1 MIIYLFSF
9 LVIVS
14 IGITAFLNFNPTFG
28 GKATKE
34 EKEYYKQLG
43 NYENGKFVND
53 SLTDMK
59 MNLADTLSMAKD
71 FFVGGKDRNPKGQI
85 SVEPIDWDLINSKKD
100 SLTWLGH
107 SAFLVSI
114 NNKKLLLD
122 PMLGPMASPVSFAGS
137 KRYEYNKDILDL
149 IDKMPAIDG
158 VFISHDHYDHLD
170 YQSILKLDSKVSYF
184 YVPLGVGSHL
194 VRWGVQK
201 GKIIELNWWEEM
213 NFQGLT
219 VALTPSRHFSG
230 RGLFNSNSTLWG
242 GWVILGKDTRL
253 YTSGDGGYGPHFKE
267 IGEKYGAFDITLIEG
282 AQYDK
287 RWADIHMTPEQSVQ
301 ANIDVNGKN
310 MMLMH
315 WGAFSLAFH
324 GWKEPIE
331 RASIEAEKTG
341 INLIAPKIG
350 ETIPLGSEVYK
361 SRTSWWEKD
370 LSKAEESKKS
380 T

>member
-1 MIIYLFSF
+1 VIIYLFSF

>member
-1 MIIYLFSF
+1 
-9 LVIVS
+9 
-14 IGITAFLNFNPTFG
+14 
-28 GKATKE
+28 
-34 EKEYYKQLG
+34 
-43 NYENGKFVND
+43 
-53 SLTDMK
+53 
-59 MNLADTLSMAKD
+59 
-71 FFVGGKDRNPKGQI
+71 
-85 SVEPIDWDLINSKKD
+85 
-100 SLTWLGH
+100 
-107 SAFLVSI
+107 
-114 NNKKLLLD
+114 
-122 PMLGPMASPVSFAGS
+122 MLGPMASPVSFAGS